1 MMLVAP
7 RRDLL
12 LGVAAGA
19 LGDFFIALGSMQIFA
34 VQFKAWD
41 LPYLPTGADIW
52 DPKDPLALA
61 RHLVLPVF
69 CLVAIQTAGYSRYLR
84 TSILEVLGMDYV
96 RTAHAK
102 GLSNRT
108 VLFKHALRNAIL
120 PFVTVVGLD
129 IPFLLGGA
137 LVTES
142 IFAWPGMGRLFWEY
156 AQRGDY
162 PVVLGVL
169 LLTSSAVVFF
179 TIIVDMAYTIIDPRI
194 RLRLGAA
201 MTINPT
207 ISEPSISPVDF
218 VKEET
223 REALTPGQLVWRRFR
238 KHRMALIGAV
248 GITLLVL
255 FIIIGSII
263 VPETSANTGDLLVRL
278 LGPGAGH
285 PFGTDS
291 TGRDVFDRI
300 IYGGQISLFIG
311 ILAVALEVSLGTVI
325 GGVAAY
331 FGGWVDA
338 ILMRFT
344 EAMLAIP
351 SLFLLIVL
359 AKFLGQRYTDLQH
372 SWVAPSAAVC

>member
-1 MMLVAP
+1 MWSYIARRLAQAVLILFIITMLCFVLTRLSSDPMAEYANRP
-7 RRDLL
+7 SLTEADREAIRERLGL
-12 LGVAAGA
+12 NQPIPVQYIKWLGVALQGDLGQSFFSHQPVLLMIQQRLPMTLILMVTAEIFIVIIA
-19 LGDFFIALGSMQIFA
+19 LILGLVSALKQYSLTDNIITSFSFIGFSMPIFFIALGSIEIFA
-34 VQFKAWD
+34 VQFKAWH

-84 TSILEVLGMDYV
+84 SSILEVLGMDYV

-169 LLTSSAVVFF
+169 LLTSTAVVFF
-179 TIIVDMAYTIIDPRI
+179 TIVVDVAYTIVDPRI
-194 RLRLGAA
+194 RL
-201 MTINPT
+201 
-207 ISEPSISPVDF
+207 S
-218 VKEET
+218 
-223 REALTPGQLVWRRFR
+223 
-238 KHRMALIGAV
+238 
-248 GITLLVL
+248 
-255 FIIIGSII
+255 
-263 VPETSANTGDLLVRL
+263 
-278 LGPGAGH
+278 
-285 PFGTDS
+285 
-291 TGRDVFDRI
+291 
-300 IYGGQISLFIG
+300 
-311 ILAVALEVSLGTVI
+311 
-325 GGVAAY
+325 
-331 FGGWVDA
+331 
-338 ILMRFT
+338 
-344 EAMLAIP
+344 
-351 SLFLLIVL
+351 
-359 AKFLGQRYTDLQH
+359 
-372 SWVAPSAAVC
+372 